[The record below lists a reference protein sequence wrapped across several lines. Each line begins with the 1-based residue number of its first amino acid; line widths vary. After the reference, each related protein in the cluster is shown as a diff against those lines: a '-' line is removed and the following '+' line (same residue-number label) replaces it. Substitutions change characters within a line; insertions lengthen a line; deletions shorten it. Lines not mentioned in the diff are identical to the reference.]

1 MNKLGILG
9 EINQENRI
17 EQILKT
23 IIQENIFEIEKR
35 FKTTYLKD
43 VAESITQ

>member
-23 IIQENIFEIEKR
+23 IIQENISEIKKR

-43 VAESITQ
+43 VAGTIAQ